1 MQGTWGNVTVWYCF
15 ILEEFVPCW
24 MCVCVCVC
32 ACVRACDR
40 NHSSI
45 HSSIGPKS
53 QIEVNILVLQLGM
66 SVQLVAPAPNQG
78 FQERT
83 IVLLKPKLQEQ

>member
-1 MQGTWGNVTVWYCF
+1 MQGTRGNVTVWYCF
-15 ILEEFVPCW
+15 ILLPLEEFVPCW
-24 MCVCVCVC
+24 MCVC
-32 ACVRACDR
+32 ACMRACDR

-53 QIEVNILVLQLGM
+53 QIEVTILVLQLGM